1 MKMNPSN
8 HVEVRLAST
17 GDLDA
22 LVSFSAAMAME
33 TEARRLDD
41 DRLRHGVLA
50 VLESTE
56 HGFYVVGERHD
67 LNSHHVVSQLLITY
81 EWSDWRNAQF
91 WWIQSV
97 YVDPQWRRRG
107 VYRRL
112 HDSIRRQ
119 AQITPGVCGI
129 RLYVEQNNA
138 TAQEAYRRAGLH
150 HSNYLVLEED
160 FVYSSHSPKETS

>member
-1 MKMNPSN
+1 MVSEDI
-8 HVEVRLAST
+8 VIRQARLE
-17 GDLDA
+17 DIEILIR
-22 LVSFSAAMAME
+22 FSAAMAWE
-33 TEARRLDD
+33 TEQRTLDQE
-41 DRLRHGVLA
+41 RLRQGILA
-50 VLESTE
+50 VFDRADR
-56 HGFYVVGERHD
+56 GIFYVAEHRPDHRVIG
-67 LNSHHVVSQLLITY
+67 QCLITY

-119 AQITPGVCGI
+119 AQTTPGVCGI
-129 RLYVEQNNA
+129 RLYVEQNNT
-138 TAQEAYRRAGLH
+138 TAQEAYRRTGLH

-160 FVYSSHSPKETS
+160 FVYSSHFSKETS